1 MSRRGLPLSR
11 PRPCPIA
18 TEFYLLS
25 SGPHPR
31 TRGAEGNL
39 LSKEWQTPATGW
51 GLLSRGEHSR
61 DEEGSHQSPKLQL
74 KTQTGRRLGV
84 ETTVVVRE
92 LGHWEKTV
100 KIRKS
105 EAETSRKRK
114 GYPQI
119 DLTPSRP
126 ATVEETTD
134 RNELTPR
141 LVTSEEPLR
150 TSDEIFRQSGRVPGR
165 RVLGTV
171 RPLEEEGRPSPDKSE
186 VSLRTSTRYL
196 NRLDA
201 RLKDIRLKRN
211 WETSDRLDRKELNA
225 YVDGLT
231 QLKPCLLL

>member
-1 MSRRGLPLSR
+1 M
-11 PRPCPIA
+11 
-18 TEFYLLS
+18 
-25 SGPHPR
+25 
-31 TRGAEGNL
+31 
-39 LSKEWQTPATGW
+39 
-51 GLLSRGEHSR
+51 
-61 DEEGSHQSPKLQL
+61 
-74 KTQTGRRLGV
+74 
-84 ETTVVVRE
+84 RE
-92 LGHWEKTV
+92 LGPWEKTE
-100 KIRKS
+100 KFRKS

-196 NRLDA
+196 NRLNA
-201 RLKDIRLKRN
+201 RLEDIRLKRN
-211 WETSDRLDRKELNA
+211 WETSDRLDREELNA

-231 QLKPCLLL
+231 QIKPCLLLLGPFQTVAEELMRILRDVGWDTLVLGSIPLVT